1 MRDAFEH
8 CAALVREAD
17 KDRFLATLFA
27 PADRRDALY
36 ALYAF
41 NTEIARIPEAVREPL
56 AGEIRLQWWRDVL
69 AGGRPEEAR
78 GHPVVTALG
87 DVIARHQLPL
97 ATFEALIEAR
107 RFDLGQEVLRDGD
120 DLEAY
125 ARDTS
130 SILVDLAAR
139 ILGANGTV
147 IDFAV
152 PVGISIAL
160 TGLRRAFAQHAA
172 QGQVFIPADVLGR
185 HGVEP
190 HDILAGRSS
199 EGLLAA
205 LDWMRERARFHQ
217 EAARAAVAKAPQ
229 ALAAAW
235 LPAALVPA
243 YWGALDRSRSEP
255 FRAID
260 VPQWRRQ
267 WILWRAARTGRVGS
281 F

>member
-1 MRDAFEH
+1 MREAFEH

-41 NTEIARIPEAVREPL
+41 NAEVARVPEAVREPL

-69 AGGRPEEAR
+69 AGARAEEAS
-78 GHPVVTALG
+78 GHPVAAALG
-87 DVIARHQLPL
+87 EVIRQHRLP
-97 ATFEALIEAR
+97 APRREALIDAR
-107 RFDLGQEVLRDGD
+107 RYDLGQEVLRDAD

-125 ARDTS
+125 AHDTS
-130 SILVDLAAR
+130 AILVEMAAR
-139 ILGANGTV
+139 ILGADTAALG
-147 IDFAV
+147 FAA

-160 TGLRRAFAQHAA
+160 TGLRRAFVQHAA

-205 LDWMRERARFHQ
+205 LHWMRERAAFHQ
-217 EAARAAVAKAPQ
+217 GAARGAIERAPLAV
-229 ALAAAW
+229 AAAW

-243 YWGALDRSRSEP
+243 YWAALDRSRSEP
-255 FRAID
+255 FRAVD

-267 WILWRAARTGRVGS
+267 WTLWRAARTGRIGS
-281 F
+281 L

>member
-69 AGGRPEEAR
+69 AGSRSEEAR
-78 GHPVVTALG
+78 GHPVASALG
-87 DVIARHQLPL
+87 EAIRQHDLPRAPL
-97 ATFEALIEAR
+97 EALIDAR
-107 RFDLGQEVLRDGD
+107 RFDFGHEVMRDGA

-130 SILVDLAAR
+130 AALIALAAR
-139 ILGANGTV
+139 ILDPRAAPA
-147 IDFAV
+147 FAT
-152 PVGISIAL
+152 PAGLSIAL
-160 TGLRRAFAQHAA
+160 TGLRRTFALHAA
-172 QGQVFIPADVLGR
+172 HGQVFIPADVLGR
-185 HGVEP
+185 HGVDP
-190 HDILAGRSS
+190 HDILGGQWS
-199 EGLLAA
+199 EGLRAA
-205 LDWMRERARFHQ
+205 LGWMREQAAVHYA
-217 EAARAAVAKAPQ
+217 AARPLIEEAPPGV
-229 ALAAAW
+229 AAAW
-235 LPAALVPA
+235 LPAALIPA
-243 YWGALDRSRSEP
+243 YLRAIDREARDP
-255 FRAID
+255 FRSID

-267 WILWRAARTGRVGS
+267 WILWRAARSGRVS
-281 F
+281 DL